1 MKKKTHKKYKY
12 IVRTKIKILSKIDA
26 RSSPGLFFLHTYILE
41 DKTINVALH
50 IQATHCLG

>member
-1 MKKKTHKKYKY
+1 MKKKTQKKYKY
-12 IVRTKIKILSKIDA
+12 IVRTKIKILSKIGS
-26 RSSPGLFFLHTYILE
+26 RSTTYILE